1 MTRSQEPPARH
12 PPGRWPDRT
21 LEKRSCIVSKKPPP
35 RPAVAVIAGSNMG
48 SAGALQGVALP
59 AVPIVSQV
67 EVEHLYARCM
77 IQRSIGCR
85 MGLQAARRV
94 VTESR
99 TMQSDG
105 TNLNGHV
112 GGRQPAAAG
121 GRSKLYL
128 TGHGRGR
135 QPMRGL
141 TAMLCAVLVLSSV
154 TAEARLPLLSRR
166 GWGYACIASSA
177 WFLTAS
183 WRAYDR
189 SQGLSRLIDG
199 GGTDAQLEDWTT
211 RRRRQDRRT
220 QAMLGLTA
228 GVVGTGVYLLRT
240 PEPEE
245 LPEPQLG
252 AVLAD
257 HGGLRLSVAGDA
269 ATGTVGVRLS
279 RRF

>member
-1 MTRSQEPPARH
+1 MTRPQEPL
-12 PPGRWPDRT
+12 GQ
-21 LEKRSCIVSKKPPP
+21 
-35 RPAVAVIAGSNMG
+35 
-48 SAGALQGVALP
+48 AGARVYMEDIRHSLCC
-59 AVPIVSQV
+59 PI
-67 EVEHLYARCM
+67 RC
-77 IQRSIGCR
+77 QTSG
-85 MGLQAARRV
+85 RV
-94 VTESR
+94 VTENR

-105 TNLNGHV
+105 TNLTGHV
-112 GGRQPAAAG
+112 RGRQPAAAG
-121 GRSKLYL
+121 SRSKLYL
-128 TGHGRGR
+128 TGHVRER

-141 TAMLCAVLVLSSV
+141 TTMLCVVLVLSSV

-166 GWGYACIASSA
+166 GWGYVCIASSA
-177 WFLTAS
+177 WFLTES

-189 SQGLSRLIDG
+189 SQDLSRLIDG

-211 RRRRQDRRT
+211 RKRRQDRRT

-240 PEPEE
+240 QEPEE

-269 ATGTVGVRLS
+269 ATGTVRLWLS